1 MTVAVDVIQGVD
13 EVGTDVGCLTGV
25 WCEIIG
31 VVLIAKKCT
40 YSSYFTDKSFYH
52 K

>member
-1 MTVAVDVIQGVD
+1 MTVAVDVIKGVD
-13 EVGTDVGCLTGV
+13 EVGTDVSCLTGV

-31 VVLIAKKCT
+31 VGLVAKCT

>member
-31 VVLIAKKCT
+31 VGLVAKKCT
-40 YSSYFTDKSFYH
+40 YPSYFTDEYFNH